1 MPKDENCDLHYPEI
15 DHPEIDHPEL
25 RATIRAVR
33 YQWVVKDAGR
43 SAWQLLNQKY
53 SMREMSQLLREGRF
67 ADIEIVETRS
77 ELNE

>member
-1 MPKDENCDLHYPEI
+1 MSRDEKCDLHHLEI
-15 DHPEIDHPEL
+15 DHAEL

-33 YQWVVKDAGR
+33 YQWRVKDSGR
-43 SAWQLLNQKY
+43 SAWQLLSQKY

-77 ELNE
+77 EQNE